1 VTSTEA
7 SSTFTQTQTAT
18 ETNTS
23 ENFSTDTRTETTTA
37 TATET
42 TISDNFSTGE
52 DPVLSMDDGL
62 DLLTNGSDI
71 TTAPAE
77 TSFITQTQVSEIT
90 VTAFSTITESASCD
104 ASSTTSTTDNGLPP
118 IYAGPTTTTTIT
130 AVSACATPAGK
141 FVIQLDNINL
151 YLTNEFI
158 PISDKDVNTV
168 TTDDY
173 ANAIL
178 FSAATDGNGQ
188 TTLVSSDSTTLF
200 SDQDSVVGSG
210 DGPIY
215 WDSYNVYS
223 DGDYFPVQFCLQ
235 PDNTFVVQNR
245 LDTNDTTDDA
255 NVVQVCADDVLYL
268 QTPAVAASS
277 NCNTVIL
284 RLAQIPPGYPN
295 PAANTT
301 TTSDTQPSITT
312 TTSDTQSST
321 TSDRTSSTTTT
332 SSPSVSMCVPVPD
345 GQQFRVSVVDGSEY
359 LIAAAG
365 AGGATPDDQT
375 LVTTTDYNQALPFKA
390 APGRDA
396 QITFVRGDG
405 TTLYSDQDL
414 GGNGDGPV
422 YFDDLDTFEN
432 SNMFPMQFCLQPD
445 NTFVVQNQGNDKQD
459 PADDANL
466 VQICAADGAVYLYTA
481 DRALISGCSTVRLQ
495 IAPVPNR
502 FRMRLTSNSQYIT
515 SDPPAAVPNTNE
527 IAFTQTPGSSLAL
540 TFERTPDQS
549 GRIFV
554 YNAAGNQLY
563 PDQNAPYAQGTIFAN
578 LQADMDAQG
587 FNPVLFFVQPDGTIT
602 VQNNGNN
609 PDSSDDANTVTL
621 WPNDP
626 DLSMYASI
634 ATTPS
639 GCVVQTLTAEF
650 VP

>member
-1 VTSTEA
+1 
-7 SSTFTQTQTAT
+7 
-18 ETNTS
+18 
-23 ENFSTDTRTETTTA
+23 
-37 TATET
+37 
-42 TISDNFSTGE
+42 
-52 DPVLSMDDGL
+52 
-62 DLLTNGSDI
+62 
-71 TTAPAE
+71 
-77 TSFITQTQVSEIT
+77 
-90 VTAFSTITESASCD
+90 
-104 ASSTTSTTDNGLPP
+104 
-118 IYAGPTTTTTIT
+118 
-130 AVSACATPAGK
+130 
-141 FVIQLDNINL
+141 VIQLDNTNL

-158 PISDKDVNTV
+158 PISDKDVNAV

-235 PDNTFVVQNR
+235 PDTTFVVQNR
-245 LDTNDTTDDA
+245 LGTNDTTDDA
-255 NVVQVCADDVLYL
+255 NVVHVCADDALYL
-268 QTPAVAASS
+268 QTPAVTASS

-312 TTSDTQSST
+312 STSDTQSSITTSTSDTQSST
-321 TSDRTSSTTTT
+321 TSDTTSSTTTT
-332 SSPSVSMCVPVPD
+332 SSPSVSACVPVLD
-345 GQQFRVSVVDGSEY
+345 GQQFRVSVVGGSEY
-359 LIAAAG
+359 VIVAAG
-365 AGGATPDDQT
+365 AGGVTPDDRT
-375 LVTTTDYNQALPFKA
+375 LVTRTDYNQALPFKA
-390 APGRDA
+390 APGRDG

-414 GGNGDGPV
+414 GGNGDGSV
-422 YFDDLDTFEN
+422 YFDDLDAFEN
-432 SNMFPMQFCLQPD
+432 SNMFPVQFCLQPD

-466 VQICAADGAVYLYTA
+466 VQICPADGAVYLYTA
-481 DRALISGCSTVRLQ
+481 DRALTSGCSTVRLQ

-578 LQADMDAQG
+578 LQADMDTQG

-609 PDSSDDANTVTL
+609 PDSSDDANAVTL
-621 WPNDP
+621 CPNDP